1 MYQVGQPSRLLVI
14 HFDGPMSFSC
24 DRWDRSGTNYV
35 VQIAF
40 ISYGFYYMAY
50 IYATP
55 AYTHSCNDFLVV
67 ATEPPERLEVR
78 ETSQLRP
85 ISDQQ
90 IVSAGHHSDPSLNDI
105 TYLGPYVEG
114 QNVTVVCTAYG
125 GKTS

>member
-1 MYQVGQPSRLLVI
+1 
-14 HFDGPMSFSC
+14 MSFSC

-40 ISYGFYYMAY
+40 ISYGFYYYVAY
-50 IYATP
+50 IYVRAQF
-55 AYTHSCNDFLVV
+55 HSCTGFLVV

-125 GKTS
+125 GKTN